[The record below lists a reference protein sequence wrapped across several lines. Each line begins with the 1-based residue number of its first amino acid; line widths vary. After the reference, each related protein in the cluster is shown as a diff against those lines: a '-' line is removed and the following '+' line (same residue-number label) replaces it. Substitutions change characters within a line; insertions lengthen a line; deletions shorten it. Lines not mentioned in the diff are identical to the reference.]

1 MVVVRLER
9 SSRRNEAGVGVNPTT
24 YSLRFR
30 IRATGE
36 VRERAFDS
44 MLARTIFVI
53 TIEDEGLGTAL
64 QEWTS

>member
-1 MVVVRLER
+1 MT
-9 SSRRNEAGVGVNPTT
+9 TT

-53 TIEDEGLGTAL
+53 TIEGEGRGTAL
-64 QEWTS
+64 AEWTS